1 MSPVGK
7 IDSSARSLEFSSGI
21 PNGISIPIGFE
32 QTWYTIFKM
41 W

>member
-1 MSPVGK
+1 MSPLGK
-7 IDSSARSLEFSSGI
+7 VDSSARSLEFSSGV

-32 QTWYTIFKM
+32 QTWYKILKI